1 MYSESYSKSLNYKLR
16 ELEIIIRQLNSDE
29 KPAMIDV
36 DLALEKTRELY
47 EILMKLDTGWGPGEK
62 SQRQFPVKEKHVV
75 PPDPETVETEN
86 VFQAE
91 EVIPDPVREH
101 KDILKK
107 SLREDN
113 SQDDDRELHKS
124 RQAETPVK
132 ETGEPDKETELPGTK
147 KVSGQE
153 KTEKMKKKQNGPQEI
168 EIVADR
174 YLTSQN
180 YINQA
185 MANRQGNDISSRS
198 QSKPVTDLR
207 SSIGL
212 NDKFLFIKELFNG
225 RPDKYNQCIDKLNE
239 ASSFE
244 EAMKFIEENC
254 SWEEGNEVADRLL
267 SLVKRRHQTE

>member
-16 ELEIIIRQLNSDE
+16 ELEIIIRQLNSDD

-47 EILMKLDTGWGPGEK
+47 EILMKLDTGWDQEEK
-62 SQRQFPVKEKHVV
+62 SKRQFPAKGKHVV
-75 PPDPETVETEN
+75 PPDPETDKTEN

-101 KDILKK
+101 KDNLKN
-107 SLREDN
+107 SLREDIR
-113 SQDDDRELHKS
+113 QDDDRELHKS
-124 RQAETPVK
+124 RQSVSTREEIPESK
-132 ETGEPDKETELPGTK
+132 KETEMPGEK
-147 KVSGQE
+147 KDNGQG

-185 MANRQGNDISSRS
+185 MANKQGNDISSRS
-198 QSKPVTDLR
+198 QSKPVADLR

-212 NDKFLFIKELFNG
+212 NDKFLFIKELFSG
-225 RPDKYNQCIDKLNE
+225 RPDKYNQCIDNLNQ

-244 EAMKFIEENC
+244 EAMAFIEENC
-254 SWEEGNEVADRLL
+254 SWEEGNEVAEKLL

>member
-16 ELEIIIRQLNSDE
+16 ELEIIIRQLNSDD

-47 EILMKLDTGWGPGEK
+47 EILMKLDTGWDQEEK
-62 SQRQFPVKEKHVV
+62 SKRQFPAKGKHVV
-75 PPDPETVETEN
+75 PPDPETDKTEN

-101 KDILKK
+101 KDNLKN
-107 SLREDN
+107 SLREDIR
-113 SQDDDRELHKS
+113 QDDDRELHKS
-124 RQAETPVK
+124 RQSVSAREEIPESK
-132 ETGEPDKETELPGTK
+132 KETEMPVEK
-147 KVSGQE
+147 KDNGQG

-185 MANRQGNDISSRS
+185 MANKQGNDISSRS
-198 QSKPVTDLR
+198 QSKPVADLR

-212 NDKFLFIKELFNG
+212 NDKFLFIKELFSG
-225 RPDKYNQCIDKLNE
+225 RPDKYNQCIDNLNQ

-244 EAMKFIEENC
+244 EAIAFIEENC
-254 SWEEGNEVADRLL
+254 SWEEGNEVAEKLL

>member
-16 ELEIIIRQLNSDE
+16 ELEIIIRQLNSDD

-47 EILMKLDTGWGPGEK
+47 DILLKLDTGWDQEEK
-62 SQRQFPVKEKHVV
+62 NKRQFPVKRKHVV
-75 PPDPETVETEN
+75 PPDPETFETEN

-91 EVIPDPVREH
+91 EVIPDPVRKH
-101 KDILKK
+101 TDILRD
-107 SLREDN
+107 SLQEINREEEDN
-113 SQDDDRELHKS
+113 ELHKN
-124 RQAETPVK
+124 RQGKTPEEEKPSPAMETIP
-132 ETGEPDKETELPGTK
+132 TGK
-147 KVSGQE
+147 KKDSGE
-153 KTEKMKKKQNGPQEI
+153 GKNEEMKKKQNGPQEI

-185 MANRQGNDISSRS
+185 MANRQGDDISSRS

-212 NDKFLFIKELFNG
+212 NDKFLFIKELFDG
-225 RPDKYNQCIDKLNE
+225 RPDKYNQCIDRLNQASSLNE
-239 ASSFE
+239 AME
-244 EAMKFIEENC
+244 YIEENC
-254 SWEEGNEVADRLL
+254 SWEEGNEVAEKLL
-267 SLVKRRHQTE
+267 SLVKRRHQAE

>member
-16 ELEIIIRQLNSDE
+16 ELEIIIRQLNSDD
-29 KPAMIDV
+29 KPAMIDI
-36 DLALEKTRELY
+36 DLALQKTRELY
-47 EILMKLDTGWGPGEK
+47 EILMKLDTGWDQEEK
-62 SQRQFPVKEKHVV
+62 SKRQFPAKGKHVV
-75 PPDPETVETEN
+75 PPDPETDETEN

-91 EVIPDPVREH
+91 EVIPDPVRKH
-101 KDILKK
+101 KDNLRD

-113 SQDDDRELHKS
+113 NKEDNRELHKNRKEIS
-124 RQAETPVK
+124 PEE
-132 ETGEPDKETELPGTK
+132 ETGESDKDTEQPGK
-147 KVSGQE
+147 NMVSGQG

-185 MANRQGNDISSRS
+185 MANKQGNDISSRS
-198 QSKPVTDLR
+198 QSKPVADLR
-207 SSIGL
+207 STIGL
-212 NDKFLFIKELFNG
+212 NDKFLFIKELFSG
-225 RPDKYNQCIDKLNE
+225 RPDKYNHCIDNLNQ

-244 EAMKFIEENC
+244 EAMAFIEENC
-254 SWEEGNEVADRLL
+254 SWEEGNEVAEKLL

>member
-16 ELEIIIRQLNSDE
+16 ELEIIIRQLNSDD

-47 EILMKLDTGWGPGEK
+47 EILMKLDTGWDQEEK
-62 SQRQFPVKEKHVV
+62 SKRQFPAKGKHVV
-75 PPDPETVETEN
+75 PPDPETDKTEN

-101 KDILKK
+101 KDNLKN
-107 SLREDN
+107 SLREDIR
-113 SQDDDRELHKS
+113 QDDDRELHKS
-124 RQAETPVK
+124 RQSVSTREEIPESK
-132 ETGEPDKETELPGTK
+132 KETEMPGEK
-147 KVSGQE
+147 KDNGQG

-185 MANRQGNDISSRS
+185 MANKQGNDISSRS
-198 QSKPVTDLR
+198 QSKPVSDLR

-212 NDKFLFIKELFNG
+212 NDKFLFIKELFSG
-225 RPDKYNQCIDKLNE
+225 RPDKYNQCIDNLNQ

-244 EAMKFIEENC
+244 EAMAFIEENC
-254 SWEEGNEVADRLL
+254 SWEEGNEVAEKLL